1 MAWYIG
7 TYYTGYRIGSMAKI
21 LIIEDNEDVLD
32 TISTYLTFE
41 HYSVESL
48 TSGTEAVQHLR
59 TFPYDA
65 VILDWDLPGMS
76 GIEILKSARAAGLKT
91 PILMLTGKD
100 SLVQKEAGLDSGADD
115 YLTKPFQVRELGARI
130 RALLRRT
137 SGATD
142 NVLKAGDI
150 TLDPEKHRAYKSG
163 QPVELTPAE
172 FDILEFLMRNKNKVF
187 SAEALLNRVW
197 PSDSEATT
205 EAFKSAM
212 KRMRKKV
219 DPDGTLIRT
228 VHGVGVVLENV

>member
-1 MAWYIG
+1 
-7 TYYTGYRIGSMAKI
+7 MAKI
-21 LIIEDNEDVLD
+21 LIIEDNADVLD

-48 TSGTEAVQHLR
+48 TSGAEAVQHLR

-65 VILDWDLPGMS
+65 VILDWELPGMS

-100 SLVQKEAGLDSGADD
+100 SLVEKEAGLDCGADD

-130 RALLRRT
+130 RALLRRSST
-137 SGATD
+137 AVD
-142 NVLKAGDI
+142 NVLKIRDV
-150 TLDPEKHRAYKSG
+150 TLDPEKHRAYREG
-163 QPVELTPAE
+163 RPLELTPAE
-172 FDILEFLMRNKNKVF
+172 FAILEFLIRNKNKVF

-219 DPDGTLIRT
+219 DPDGSMFRT
-228 VHGVGVVLENV
+228 VHGVGIILEDL